1 LLLLHQQSA
10 KRAALIAYLWG
21 IGQFAVGISWV
32 HVSID
37 TFGGMPKIASLFLMT
52 LLVGYLALYPSLFG
66 WLLNRF
72 FPNNSRS
79 KWLCAAPA
87 LWLITDWLRG
97 WVMTGFP
104 WLWLGYSQIDSPLA
118 NFAPIGGV
126 ELITLLLLFCACSLA
141 YAVLN
146 RRWLMAFIPLVVYA
160 TGYGLQAMQWVTPQ
174 TERTASLALIQGN

>member
-1 LLLLHQQSA
+1 MNSVLSHRLMRPLAAAFVGVITPLAFAPYQFWPLALLSPFILLLLLHQQSA

-118 NFAPIGGV
+118 NFAPSV
-126 ELITLLLLFCACSLA
+126 A
-141 YAVLN
+141 
-146 RRWLMAFIPLVVYA
+146 
-160 TGYGLQAMQWVTPQ
+160 
-174 TERTASLALIQGN
+174 

>member
-1 LLLLHQQSA
+1 
-10 KRAALIAYLWG
+10 
-21 IGQFAVGISWV
+21 ISWV

-66 WLLNRF
+66 WLLNRL

-104 WLWLGYSQIDSPLA
+104 WLWLGYSQIDSP
-118 NFAPIGGV
+118 
-126 ELITLLLLFCACSLA
+126 
-141 YAVLN
+141 
-146 RRWLMAFIPLVVYA
+146 
-160 TGYGLQAMQWVTPQ
+160 
-174 TERTASLALIQGN
+174 